1 VYRIPRKLKKR
12 IKNYVFR
19 PKPKLSPK
27 AKKALKQICVIALK
41 KIKNQ
46 SGT

>member
-1 VYRIPRKLKKR
+1 MNRLPRKLKKR

-19 PKPKLSPK
+19 PKPKLSPQ
-27 AKKALKQICVIALK
+27 AKKALKKVCVIALERL
-41 KIKNQ
+41 KNQ